1 MTEIAEG
8 GAATVGSLG
17 AAALQPKM
25 ESDFSPRKL
34 KIAAGILMG
43 QTFATS
49 ILPYSALML
58 MLMPLTMEFGWNAQ
72 QFSWSVPFL
81 FACGGLSVWTMGR
94 LTDKIGARPVI
105 LTGTIIVGIITL
117 AMALQ
122 TASLWQFYIVYALLG
137 IFGSSGLAYSKVVA
151 ATFTQH
157 RGKAMAFLTAESN
170 FARAGIALVVNWLLL
185 GYGWRSVYWV
195 FGAVILLMV
204 PILYFTL
211 EEPNRPRSLGPQ
223 PDAPVQPPV
232 TFEGMS
238 VREALRSRAFWLM
251 LVAVFIGLFIFNGLF
266 PHLIPA
272 LIGKGFDQTT
282 VVEVQSATLV
292 ISVLGA
298 LVGGWLTDR
307 YDTAKVAV
315 PFCLLSALGTLII
328 VFVTPSFGG
337 ATLLAISLAFSAFS
351 FNAMFPM
358 GMYFPTRF
366 FGLRSFAEIVGVMF
380 TFTNLF
386 AGLSAPLFGFI
397 FDQMHSYDLVF
408 WIVTV
413 LWVIAAVCWYMMPPY
428 KYAKNIGQLP
438 AAVTGPAEREQ
449 VVIAGG

>member
-8 GAATVGSLG
+8 GPVPAAVTGSTPE
-17 AAALQPKM
+17 PKM

-34 KIAAGILMG
+34 KIAAGILVG
-43 QTFATS
+43 QTFGTS

-81 FACGGLSVWTMGR
+81 FMCGGLSVWIIGR
-94 LTDKIGARPVI
+94 LTDRVGARPV
-105 LTGTIIVGIITL
+105 LFVGTVVVGLVTL
-117 AMALQ
+117 AMSFQ
-122 TASLWQFYIVYALLG
+122 TSSLWQFYILYALLG
-137 IFGSSGLAYSKVVA
+137 IFGSTGLAYSKVVA
-151 ATFTQH
+151 ATFTRH

-170 FARAGIALVVNWLLL
+170 FARAGITLVVNWLMLA
-185 GYGWRSVYWV
+185 YGWRSVYWV
-195 FGAVILLMV
+195 FGIVILLVV

-211 EEPNRPRSLGPQ
+211 EEPDRPSSLARGT
-223 PDAPVQPPV
+223 DAPAPPRV
-232 TFEGMS
+232 TLEGMT
-238 VREALRSRAFWLM
+238 VREALRSSSFWIM
-251 LVAVFIGLFIFNGLF
+251 LVAVFIGLFVFNGLF

-282 VVEVQSATLV
+282 VVNIQSATLV

-307 YDTAKVAV
+307 FDTAKVAV
-315 PFCLLSALGTLII
+315 PFCLLSALGMLFIL
-328 VFVTPSFGG
+328 VVTPTFGG
-337 ATLLAISLAFSAFS
+337 EVLLAVALGLGAFS

-366 FGLRSFAEIVGVMF
+366 FGLASFAEIIGVMF

-386 AGLSAPLFGFI
+386 AGLSAPLFGYI
-397 FDQMHSYDLVF
+397 FDSTHSYDLVF
-408 WIVTV
+408 EIVIV
-413 LWVIAAVCWYMMPPY
+413 LWLVAAGCWYLMPKY
-428 KYAKNIGQLP
+428 RYAKTIGQLP
-438 AAVTGPAEREQ
+438 AAVTDSVEREQ
-449 VVIAGG
+449 VVVAGG